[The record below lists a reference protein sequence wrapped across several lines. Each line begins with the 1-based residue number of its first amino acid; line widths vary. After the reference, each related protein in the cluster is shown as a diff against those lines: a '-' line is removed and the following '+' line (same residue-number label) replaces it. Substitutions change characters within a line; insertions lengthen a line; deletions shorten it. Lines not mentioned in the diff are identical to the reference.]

1 MAEAVED
8 CVQSIVA
15 TIRTGQQNEG
25 SLITQNSKA
34 TKSPKSTKM
43 KSQESVR
50 GQPKSGRFW
59 KSKKER

>member
-34 TKSPKSTKM
+34 TKSPKSKKM